1 MGRGRSWRL
10 CRIEH
15 RMRRGLSIV
24 LVLLLWLS
32 PLAATLGADAE
43 QRLPACCRRH
53 GEHHCA
59 MSAPM
64 ASAIAQADQGSALGA
79 PSRCP
84 LFPRFTATM
93 VGPVHATMAP
103 AIALP
108 HDVEAARAADG
119 YALAATLRFLRARAS
134 RGPPASLLS

>member
-1 MGRGRSWRL
+1 
-10 CRIEH
+10 
-15 RMRRGLSIV
+15 
-24 LVLLLWLS
+24 
-32 PLAATLGADAE
+32 
-43 QRLPACCRRH
+43 
-53 GEHHCA
+53 

-64 ASAIAQADQGSALGA
+64 AAAMAQADEGSTFGA

-119 YALAATLRFLRARAS
+119 YALAATRRFLQARAS